1 MFLSSRNKT
10 RRFTTRFIHHGHRT
24 VHYGRRGGLTVFSL
38 SGHPYG
44 NECYMPRASN
54 SRARCNGTTVTS
66 LSHFINCNIWR
77 CGMTHWQSRQRY
89 YVVIMLIF
97 YRNFEIPIRLL
108 MSRGEAGN
116 PRGVINS
123 EDRGLAKT
131 SILAALTFTLVAEND
146 NFIISCPLPSL
157 KHNVTVTFVA
167 GLEDTLRAAG
177 TMLRQFIKPRRF
189 EIKFRIHFW
198 RFPTAI
204 MVNAQYDIRRSSL
217 SSPSQSS
224 IPPTSANDNGRPTP
238 DPKSFQQKE
247 TQCPNSD
254 AESVQK

>member
-146 NFIISCPLPSL
+146 NFIAS
-157 KHNVTVTFVA
+157 
-167 GLEDTLRAAG
+167 
-177 TMLRQFIKPRRF
+177 
-189 EIKFRIHFW
+189 RIPCAQQV
-198 RFPTAI
+198 RCS
-204 MVNAQYDIRRSSL
+204 VNSSSL
-217 SSPSQSS
+217 ADSRSNFVFISGDSRLQLWLMPNTIYAAHPFPLQVNPPYRQH
-224 IPPTSANDNGRPTP
+224 PPTITGGQPQILNRSNRKKHSVRTAT
-238 DPKSFQQKE
+238 QKAFKNNVVGV
-247 TQCPNSD
+247 C
-254 AESVQK
+254 